1 MNLSW
6 LKRFANKRPD
16 VEPGQRSV
24 PDEGMG
30 AAIGR
35 LAGFYDYAVPD
46 FPPECLEVLEPLSI
60 FNPDVAQAL
69 SIWVT
74 LGNTGHEVEVDG
86 RNPEAVL
93 SRLNE
98 LAGSVYRTGGGVDGL
113 VNHFL
118 RQIPLMGALSAEW
131 VIAERIQEGVVD
143 VAVVPVKSIR
153 FRREDGAWM
162 PYQFTGRFG
171 ESAFVAL
178 NPLTYS
184 YGPMQTLDGRPYGIP
199 PWLST
204 LKNIE
209 AQLDWLKNLYHIGK
223 KMGLIGFVD
232 VSLELPQQKPSESDA
247 AFQARLSKR
256 LKDYAAAYSANLSQG
271 VAVHYKDQEAKHNAV
286 SPGAAAGAK
295 QIWQLNEEQICSGLD
310 IPPSMMGRSY
320 STTETYA
327 EVDYDRLCTKLMV
340 ALRMIKRFIEKGY
353 ELDLALRGIDA
364 DVTVTFNQTRGFKEK
379 EKADADGARIDNVI
393 AKRDAGFIDDDE
405 AARELG
411 YQEATG
417 ERIEARGSRS
427 EEIPFLSSFLAPR
440 SSFLTRRFGFDRRLG
455 KYVHLPERVEIWFS
469 GGTGHMLDTC
479 HNGVKGFDNRHYPP
493 GGYLP
498 LGRKKI
504 GLPRARFAQS
514 AKEKRVQN
522 YVEALRSVLAPAE
535 EAAVRASVEAATKD
549 YGDEAEFAAA
559 VYRTFSDA
567 LVKAISPRADQVSD
581 SYVANAWEA
590 YRHEDTGFLQAE
602 IGGRRSEVGGQ
613 KRLGIDLNLVDA
625 NALRYLGSID
635 RHYFGKGNYLSDHP
649 RVGKSFVN
657 WLEQEYLDKGLNIK
671 DPETIREFEKRFS
684 GLVSETSWQK
694 VNQLVDT
701 TMARIQNM
709 GQTLKLYETG
719 FKRFR
724 IVGPR
729 GGPICDYCAAM
740 VGRVFDVER
749 AATRLSSIVGAG
761 FEKVSDLPPF
771 LPNEYTVEEVRKMS
785 DEELEDAGFES
796 PPYHPECRHRKA
808 AEE

>member
-1 MNLSW
+1 M
-6 LKRFANKRPD
+6 
-16 VEPGQRSV
+16 
-24 PDEGMG
+24 
-30 AAIGR
+30 
-35 LAGFYDYAVPD
+35 
-46 FPPECLEVLEPLSI
+46 
-60 FNPDVAQAL
+60 
-69 SIWVT
+69 
-74 LGNTGHEVEVDG
+74 
-86 RNPEAVL
+86 
-93 SRLNE
+93 
-98 LAGSVYRTGGGVDGL
+98 DGL
-113 VNHFL
+113 VSHFL

-131 VIAERIQEGVVD
+131 VIAERIQEGVID
-143 VAVVPVKSIR
+143 VAVVPAKSIR

-184 YGPMQTLDGRPYGIP
+184 YSPMQTLDGRPYGIP

-256 LKDYAAAYSANLSQG
+256 LKDYAAAYAANLGQG

-327 EVDYDRLCTKLMV
+327 EVDYDRLSTKLMV

-411 YQEATG
+411 YEEATG
-417 ERIEARGSRS
+417 RRADEAPDWMLEAGGR
-427 EEIPFLSSFLAPR
+427 
-440 SSFLTRRFGFDRRLG
+440 RRFRFDRRMG
-455 KYVHLPERVEIWFS
+455 RYVHLPERIEIRGHNRALWHDKRESLRGARQTSIKTRIGAPGPSFRL
-469 GGTGHMLDTC
+469 GGS
-479 HNGVKGFDNRHYPP
+479 
-493 GGYLP
+493 
-498 LGRKKI
+498 I
-504 GLPRARFAQS
+504 
-514 AKEKRVQN
+514 EKQAQN
-522 YVEALRSVLAPAE
+522 YAEAIGSALAGPEEEALDAARVAIGRDYDGDAE
-535 EAAVRASVEAATKD
+535 AF
-549 YGDEAEFAAA
+549 AEA
-559 VYRTFSDA
+559 VYRSFADGLKAALAGAGADA
-567 LVKAISPRADQVSD
+567 VSD
-581 SYVANAWEA
+581 RYVEGAWRVWR
-590 YRHEDTGFLQAE
+590 YEDTGFLQAE
-602 IGGRRSEVGGQ
+602 IRGQRTENRGQ
-613 KRLGIDLNLVDA
+613 KRLGIEINQVDE
-625 NALRYLGSID
+625 NALRYLRSID
-635 RHYFGKGNYLSDHP
+635 RHYFGKGNYLADHP
-649 RVGKSFVN
+649 TVQTKFVN
-657 WLEQEYLDKGLNIK
+657 WLQREYVAKGLNIK
-671 DPETIREFEKRFS
+671 DEQAQQEFFNDFS
-684 GLVSETSWQK
+684 RMVKNTSWTK
-694 VNQLVDT
+694 VNQLVET

-719 FKRFR
+719 FVRYR

-729 GGPICDYCAAM
+729 SGPICGYCSNM
-740 VGRVFDVER
+740 VGRVFEVEK
-749 AATRLSSIVGAG
+749 AAARLAGIV
-761 FEKVSDLPPF
+761 EK
-771 LPNEYTVEEVRKMS
+771 
-785 DEELEDAGFES
+785 GFES
-796 PPYHPECRHRKA
+796 VDDLPGFITSAYETPEDMKDLSDEDLQAAGFDSPPFHPSCRHRKA